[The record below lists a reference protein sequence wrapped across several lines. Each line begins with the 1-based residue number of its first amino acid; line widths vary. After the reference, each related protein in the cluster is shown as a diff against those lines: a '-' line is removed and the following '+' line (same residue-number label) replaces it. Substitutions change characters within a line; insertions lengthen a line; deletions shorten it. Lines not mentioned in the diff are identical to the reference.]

1 MGTTLHFVSFSLPK
15 GFRLVDTPGIPC
27 KSQMTSR
34 LTDGIDLYGVVA
46 RRRLNPISYVLHSGR
61 SLLIGSMARIDQVSG
76 PITFLSAFFN
86 LEVTL
91 HVCQTGK
98 VEDLLE
104 RKAASFLYPPHNRE
118 NYEKLGPLVRHR
130 VEVFGSS
137 DRAWDDIVIS
147 GLGWVAV
154 AGYGTKEL
162 DVWVPRGVKVFRRPS
177 LMPNEMRNRGI
188 TRFHANHRA
197 RTPSIFRKKKA
208 IVRERRDKALR
219 DVLRAEQAQI
229 EEQRA
234 AIVDAPDDVPF
245 VESGL
250 QLPEEFTV
258 LTCNEGESE
267 TESSSIL
274 PSQ

>member
-1 MGTTLHFVSFSLPK
+1 MGSHFMCARQARSRTSLSARLPHSFTHLTT
-15 GFRLVDTPGIPC
+15 
-27 KSQMTSR
+27 
-34 LTDGIDLYGVVA
+34 
-46 RRRLNPISYVLHSGR
+46 
-61 SLLIGSMARIDQVSG
+61 ARITKNLG
-76 PITFLSAFFN
+76 HWCATEWKFSA
-86 LEVTL
+86 
-91 HVCQTGK
+91 
-98 VEDLLE
+98 
-104 RKAASFLYPPHNRE
+104 AAIVP
-118 NYEKLGPLVRHR
+118 GT
-130 VEVFGSS
+130 
-137 DRAWDDIVIS
+137 IVIS